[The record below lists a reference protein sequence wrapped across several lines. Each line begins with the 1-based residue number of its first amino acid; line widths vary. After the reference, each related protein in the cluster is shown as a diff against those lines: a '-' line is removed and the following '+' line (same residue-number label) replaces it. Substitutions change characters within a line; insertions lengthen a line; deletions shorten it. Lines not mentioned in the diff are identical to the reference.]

1 MDSHCNT
8 SSWFILSIL
17 AMLGTLNLDIQIA
30 KIVKVNG
37 RISYQTRSDIGTIL
51 RGKQK
56 YSFCNGPHSNLL
68 FCKKLPHMR
77 QVFKT

>member
-17 AMLGTLNLDIQIA
+17 AMLGILNLDIQIA
-30 KIVKVNG
+30 KIVKVKG
-37 RISYQTRSDIGTIL
+37 RIRSDTGTIL

-68 FCKKLPHMR
+68 FCKKLPHTR